1 MCGIWAWIL
10 ANTNQKLPSKEEI
23 LEKGVKGITNR
34 GPEGHRILEEV
45 GGAAFAFTRL
55 AINGLNEAGMQ
66 PFQRFQELR
75 NDSGAT
81 NETLWGLSRG
91 ESSTQSQREGITWMC
106 NGEIYN
112 AHNLNIPMPSG
123 SDCEVLG
130 SLWARC
136 ERDAVSFCRAL
147 DGVFAF
153 VLYDSQSD
161 LYVIGRDPY
170 GVRPLYYM
178 QKKDVSYLL
187 GDMDCPVT
195 IDQGILFA
203 SERKALEP
211 FANEHSVIE
220 EFPPGQVWTIQGKQ
234 NDFFSRRIAKQ
245 AYHTVPWIRSA
256 DASNWKT
263 ELRNALVAAVQK
275 RVELSERPI
284 AALLSGGLDSSLIAA
299 LVQQEL
305 KREGKPS
312 LKTFSIGMPGSTDL
326 KYAKMVADHIGSDHT
341 EIITTADEMFSYI
354 PEVIRDIESY
364 DITTVRA
371 SVGNWLVSK
380 KIRETTDCKVVFN
393 GDGSDEVLGG
403 YLYFY
408 RAPSDEAFERES
420 ERLLTEISKYDV
432 LRSDRSISSHGL
444 EPRTPF
450 LDKQFVQVA
459 RSLPTDLRRP
469 SSVLC
474 EKWCLRTAFTR
485 GCDSIRPKD
494 GVEEKSCSGCV
505 ELKTLAFEESGLLPY
520 EVLWR
525 KKEAFS
531 DGVSSQEKS
540 WYQEVQ
546 ERIESQR
553 LVPFDWEQKAKE
565 LMEPIPKTKEAFYY
579 RTLYESIYKHT
590 ATYWPFWMPRW
601 SGETTDPSART
612 LSLYSNT
619 PKN

>member
-23 LEKGVKGITNR
+23 LEKGVKGIRNR
-34 GPEGHRILEEV
+34 GPEGNRILEEV

-66 PFQRFQELR
+66 PFNQ
-75 NDSGAT
+75 NSV
-81 NETLWGLSRG
+81 
-91 ESSTQSQREGITWMC
+91 TWMC

-112 AHNLNIPMPSG
+112 AHDLNLPMASG

-130 SLWARC
+130 GLWERC

-161 LYVIGRDPY
+161 LYIVGRDPY

-178 QKKDVSYLL
+178 QKKNVSYLL
-187 GDMDCPVT
+187 GDVDCPVT
-195 IDQGILFA
+195 IDEGILFA
-203 SERKALEP
+203 SERKALAP

-220 EFPPGQVWTIQGKQ
+220 EFPPGQVWSIEGKP
-234 NDFFSRRIAKQ
+234 NDFFSRRIVKQ
-245 AYHTVPWIRSA
+245 AYHTVPWMKMA
-256 DASNWKT
+256 DSTGWET
-263 ELRNALVAAVQK
+263 TLRDALVAAVKK

-312 LKTFSIGMPGSTDL
+312 LKTFSIGMEGSTDL
-326 KYAKMVADHIGSDHT
+326 KYARLVADHIGSDHT
-341 EIITTADEMFSYI
+341 EILTTADEMFSYI

-474 EKWCLRTAFTR
+474 EKWCLRTAFSQTN
-485 GCDSIRPKD
+485 
-494 GVEEKSCSGCV
+494 
-505 ELKTLAFEESGLLPY
+505 LLPY

-531 DGVSSQEKS
+531 DGVSSAEKS

-546 ERIESQR
+546 ERIEQQR
-553 LVPFDWEQKAKE
+553 LVPFDWEQKAKN
-565 LMEPIPKTKEAFYY
+565 MIEPIPKTKEAFYY
-579 RTLYESIYKHT
+579 RTLYESMYKHT
-590 ATYWPFWMPRW
+590 GAYWPFWMPKW

-612 LSLYSNT
+612 LSLYRV
-619 PKN
+619 

>member
-10 ANTNQKLPSKEEI
+10 ANTNQTLPSEEEI
-23 LEKGVKGITNR
+23 LRLGVKGIANR
-34 GPEGHRILEEV
+34 GPEGHRIV
-45 GGAAFAFTRL
+45 QAGGATFAFTRL

-66 PFQRFQELR
+66 PF
-75 NDSGAT
+75 
-81 NETLWGLSRG
+81 
-91 ESSTQSQREGITWMC
+91 TQNNKTWMC

-112 AHNLNIPMPSG
+112 AHQLKIDMPSG

-130 SLWARC
+130 GLFERC
-136 ERDAVSFCRAL
+136 EKNPVSFCRAL

-161 LYVIGRDPY
+161 TYIVGRDPY

-178 QKKDVSYLL
+178 QKKEVSYLL
-187 GDMDCPVT
+187 GDVDCPVT
-195 IDQGILFA
+195 IDKGMLFA

-220 EFPPGQVWTIQGKQ
+220 EFPPGQVWTIQGKT
-234 NDFFSRRIAKQ
+234 NDFFQRRIAKQ
-245 AYHTVPWIRSA
+245 TYHTVPWIKMA
-256 DASNWKT
+256 NPLGWDET
-263 ELRNALVAAVQK
+263 LRFALEEAVRK

-299 LVQQEL
+299 LVQKEL
-305 KREGKPS
+305 LQEGKPP

-326 KYAKMVADHIGSDHT
+326 KYARMVGHHIGSDHT
-341 EIITTADEMFSYI
+341 EILTSAEEMFSYI
-354 PEVIRDIESY
+354 PDVIRDIESY

-380 KIRETTDCKVVFN
+380 RIRETTDCKVVFN

-420 ERLLTEISKYDV
+420 ERLLEEISKYDV

-469 SSVLC
+469 SNILC
-474 EKWCLRTAFTR
+474 EKWCLR
-485 GCDSIRPKD
+485 K
-494 GVEEKSCSGCV
+494 
-505 ELKTLAFEESGLLPY
+505 AFEETGLLPS

-531 DGVSSQEKS
+531 DGVSSTEKS

-546 ERIESQR
+546 DRIESKG
-553 LVPFDWEQKAKE
+553 LVPFDWEQRAKE
-565 LMEPIPKTKEAFYY
+565 FANPVPKTKEAFYY
-579 RTLYESIYKHT
+579 RTVYETLYKHT
-590 ATYWPFWMPRW
+590 GTYWPFWMPKW

-612 LSLYSNT
+612 LSLYT
-619 PKN
+619 TK